1 MAEEII
7 LKVGVEGTGQGE
19 QKIKSLKAQ
28 LKDMKNEL
36 LGLDEGSDRFKKL
49 SREAAQLEDKIGDVN
64 QKVKALSSDTKR
76 LDALVGVGSA
86 IAGGFQA
93 AQGAMA
99 LFGSD
104 SKKVEKAI
112 QNIIA
117 VQGVLNGVQQVGQF
131 LTSKGIVQDA
141 LANAAMVAKAGV
153 IKVVTAAQWLWNA
166 AVTANPIG
174 IIVVGIAAMT
184 AGIVALIRGLK
195 NGTITIQDINKVLW
209 RMIMP
214 LQLIVDL
221 YKYLTNALSENETA
235 LEKNSKIATATYNRA
250 VAEAENR
257 RRIEKKA
264 FEERQGQF
272 DLTIARLDAEGKST
286 VELTRQKLQA
296 IIDEK
301 KAVLQH
307 NIDLINLMVARYETE
322 AALRGKSLDQF
333 LKDLN
338 INKEQT
344 QKIIEDQLQVQKDAI
359 YSAETDLIKFN
370 TDTRNKSI
378 QENKS
383 KNDELLRQEQERLK
397 QEQDAAQK
405 AFDAEMERQRRLLEQ
420 KNDAIEQIIET
431 ENAYEDSQLSQQ
443 EREINAVNDKYFQL
457 IESAKQ
463 YGLDTVTLE
472 QARQA
477 ELQNIQDA
485 ADAELE
491 KKEQEKLEKKAQ
503 MFKNYSDSVLKL
515 TETIFT
521 LTNAYGKQDEESK
534 EKRAKRQ
541 FQINKALQLSL
552 AVMDGYK
559 AVTASLAQS
568 PVAIGPIPNPAGIA
582 SLAFAVTTSLANI
595 AKIAA
600 TKYQSSGASI
610 DVGSPSISSAGDGVQ
625 GFSDVPKVQGV
636 PSGSTLLNSEQQKV
650 VVVESDI
657 TKVQK
662 KVSVIEAANTYG

>member
-184 AGIVALIRGLK
+184 AGIVALIRGLR
-195 NGTITIQDINKVLW
+195 NGTITIQDISKVMW

-221 YKYLTNALSENETA
+221 YKYLTNALSDNETA
-235 LEKNSKIATATYNRA
+235 LEKNSKIATTAYNKA

-420 KNDAIEQIIET
+420 KNDAIEQIIEA

-625 GFSDVPKVQGV
+625 GFSDAPKVQGV

>member
-1 MAEEII
+1 
-7 LKVGVEGTGQGE
+7 
-19 QKIKSLKAQ
+19 
-28 LKDMKNEL
+28 
-36 LGLDEGSDRFKKL
+36 
-49 SREAAQLEDKIGDVN
+49 
-64 QKVKALSSDTKR
+64 
-76 LDALVGVGSA
+76 
-86 IAGGFQA
+86 
-93 AQGAMA
+93 
-99 LFGSD
+99 
-104 SKKVEKAI
+104 
-112 QNIIA
+112 
-117 VQGVLNGVQQVGQF
+117 
-131 LTSKGIVQDA
+131 
-141 LANAAMVAKAGV
+141 
-153 IKVVTAAQWLWNA
+153 
-166 AVTANPIG
+166 
-174 IIVVGIAAMT
+174 
-184 AGIVALIRGLK
+184 
-195 NGTITIQDINKVLW
+195 
-209 RMIMP
+209 
-214 LQLIVDL
+214 
-221 YKYLTNALSENETA
+221 
-235 LEKNSKIATATYNRA
+235 
-250 VAEAENR
+250 
-257 RRIEKKA
+257 
-264 FEERQGQF
+264 
-272 DLTIARLDAEGKST
+272 
-286 VELTRQKLQA
+286 
-296 IIDEK
+296 
-301 KAVLQH
+301 
-307 NIDLINLMVARYETE
+307 
-322 AALRGKSLDQF
+322 
-333 LKDLN
+333 
-338 INKEQT
+338 
-344 QKIIEDQLQVQKDAI
+344 
-359 YSAETDLIKFN
+359 
-370 TDTRNKSI
+370 
-378 QENKS
+378 
-383 KNDELLRQEQERLK
+383 
-397 QEQDAAQK
+397 
-405 AFDAEMERQRRLLEQ
+405 MERQRRLLEQ
-420 KNDAIEQIIET
+420 KNDAIEQIIEA

-595 AKIAA
+595 AKIEA

-625 GFSDVPKVQGV
+625 GFSDAPKVQGV